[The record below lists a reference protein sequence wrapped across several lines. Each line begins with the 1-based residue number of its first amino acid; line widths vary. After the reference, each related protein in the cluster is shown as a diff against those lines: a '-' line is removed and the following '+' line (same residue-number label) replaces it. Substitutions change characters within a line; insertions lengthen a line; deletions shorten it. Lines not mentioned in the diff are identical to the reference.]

1 MAYSNKNTN
10 WRTTL
15 AQDSDRRHDDP
26 HLAVLNTILV
36 QLGEMH
42 SKLEELAS
50 LKPELQSH
58 IVDEEKFQNELRVM
72 VTEAF
77 PNGDVAL
84 HRMEHEAARERAKL
98 CKEFWQSLLA
108 KLGEKSIFAIL
119 AVAWLIITYWWNG
132 QMHLP
137 TLK

>member
-1 MAYSNKNTN
+1 
-10 WRTTL
+10 
-15 AQDSDRRHDDP
+15 
-26 HLAVLNTILV
+26 
-36 QLGEMH
+36 MH

-50 LKPELQSH
+50 LKPELKSH

-77 PNGDVAL
+77 PNGDATL

-98 CKEFWQSLLA
+98 CKVFWQTLLA
-108 KLGEKSIFAIL
+108 KLGEKSIFALL
-119 AVAWLIITYWWNG
+119 AVAGFIIAYWWNG
-132 QMHLP
+132 QIHLP